1 VGLRVGDELLVNVR
15 HSLSAVDKCP
25 DWRHIDTQQMLYNRD
40 TKLFGYLLL
49 VPQGF
54 CSRGVGTFAI
64 SCDVLFVYG
73 VISRVQLR
81 CWLRVRGRLETV
93 AARTLG
99 SVG

>member
-1 VGLRVGDELLVNVR
+1 VGDELLANVR
-15 HSLSAVDKCP
+15 HSLSAVDKSP

-49 VPQGF
+49 HVVSQGF
-54 CSRGVGTFAI
+54 CSRGVGAFAI

-81 CWLRVRGRLETV
+81 GWLRVWGRLETV